1 MLSFELCSE
10 EDVYSM
16 VQGVEIC
23 KLAVSL
29 GTAETLIEHPY
40 SMTHLNFPKK
50 ESLGISKRLIRLSVG
65 LEDVDDIMDDLK
77 HALS

>member
-1 MLSFELCSE
+1 MHGCGGMLSFELCSE

-50 ESLGISKRLIRLSVG
+50 NLL
-65 LEDVDDIMDDLK
+65 
-77 HALS
+77 AYPNA